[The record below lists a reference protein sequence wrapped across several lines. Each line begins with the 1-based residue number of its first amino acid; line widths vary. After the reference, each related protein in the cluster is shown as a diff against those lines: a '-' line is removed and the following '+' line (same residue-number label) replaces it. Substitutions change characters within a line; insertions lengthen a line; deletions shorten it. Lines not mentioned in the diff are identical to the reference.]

1 MQSKQRC
8 LNPKESGTMLTS
20 EFKER
25 KKKKSG
31 YIKTLFCLKLVQE
44 VELWNFYFQS
54 SFLSLSRHPLL
65 AW

>member
-25 KKKKSG
+25 KKKKKVA
-31 YIKTLFCLKLVQE
+31 ILKR
-44 VELWNFYFQS
+44 
-54 SFLSLSRHPLL
+54 SFAYS
-65 AW
+65 